1 MIILAIEVRS
11 LLLLLVRWHLPSL
24 TVLVLLN
31 DFAAPAPFVLEKHH
45 VAPVMAVV
53 VMRIRDMNLPIIA
66 GN

>member
-11 LLLLLVRWHLPSL
+11 LLLLLVQWHLPFL

-31 DFAAPAPFVLEKHH
+31 DFAAAVLFVFEKHH
-45 VAPVMAVV
+45 VAPAMAVV

>member
-11 LLLLLVRWHLPSL
+11 LLLSLVRWHLPSL

-31 DFAAPAPFVLEKHH
+31 DFAAAVPFVFEKHR